1 MEFIQDSVDVDG
13 TSPMIIEDSF
23 ASPIQQKKQ
32 EPDPEPDQLSY
43 NELMDFIN
51 QSGIFSY

>member
-43 NELMDFIN
+43 DELMDFIN